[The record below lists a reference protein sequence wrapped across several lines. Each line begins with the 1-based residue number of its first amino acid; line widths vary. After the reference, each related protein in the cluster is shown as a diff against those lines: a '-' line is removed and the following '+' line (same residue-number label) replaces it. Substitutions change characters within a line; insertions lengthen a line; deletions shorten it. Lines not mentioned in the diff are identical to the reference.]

1 MRGNEEKAMEN
12 GKRSSTTRI
21 FSWVELVLGAIISW
35 VLEKTLNYT
44 WEKVKK
50 RLRENKE
57 NQKRKSLLLRL
68 AEADFRLIAKILEL
82 DPEEIKFS
90 VRQASDEHGF
100 FRGFLRSTADIFSY
114 SLLRPD

>member
-1 MRGNEEKAMEN
+1 MEN
-12 GKRSSTTRI
+12 DKKSSTTTT

-35 VLEKTLNYT
+35 VLERTLSYT

-50 RLRENKE
+50 RLRENRE
-57 NQKRKSLLLRL
+57 NQEPKSLLLRL
-68 AEADFRLIAKILEL
+68 GEADLGLIAKILEL

-90 VRQASDEHGF
+90 VRQAADEYCC
-100 FRGFLRSTADIFSY
+100 FRGFLTCMADIFSY